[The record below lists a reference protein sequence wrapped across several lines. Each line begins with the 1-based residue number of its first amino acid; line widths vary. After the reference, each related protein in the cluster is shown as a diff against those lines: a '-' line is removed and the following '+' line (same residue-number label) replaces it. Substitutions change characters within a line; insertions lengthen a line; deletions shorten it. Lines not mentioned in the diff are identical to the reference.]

1 MKKIY
6 LLFSLLTISLNAL
19 KSECV
24 LVPLSLENRVNP
36 STLIVEAKVGTQ
48 VSYWN
53 AEHSM
58 IFTSHE
64 LLLSSVFK
72 GSEYLKGNKI
82 NIITLGGQVGDK
94 AIKVEPELELES
106 GEIGIFLLVQ
116 KDGEWVSESG
126 PQGFIKI
133 DKYTGVSSDIFNVYP
148 AFSIQNK
155 IKNLTGLPNVE
166 INALL
171 TKVTINNKRA
181 TPSISSI
188 SPKTLSAGT
197 STVLTIK
204 GLNFKPSIDTS
215 SVQFKN
221 ADDGGASYIKA
232 LKRDFI
238 SWSDT
243 MIKLIVRTKAGT
255 GKIRL
260 VVAGNGITT
269 STDTLKVSFAH
280 LNVVSGD
287 SIGYETQQIGM
298 NTSNGITWKMNQ
310 RFYDS
315 AGARGAFIRSLER
328 WRCGTYINW
337 DTLGHVKH
345 SSIKSD
351 GVNMCAWDTLNNMPN
366 GVLAQCFSY
375 WSGCFNP
382 GLKWY
387 VNELDIRFRIRP
399 TNTTNWNYT
408 TGQASSNQ
416 FHFESVAT
424 HELGHGHQMG
434 HVINSA
440 VVMHYSIANGQNKP
454 SLSTDDINAG
464 NYVINKSGT
473 SVCGKSIHSK
483 LNSGTCAILAPS
495 ANFRIS
501 KNPVC
506 KNEVVTFTDSSI
518 GNISAYAWDFGA
530 NASPATAVGKGPHNC
545 VFSAGGTKTIKL
557 TITTITGN
565 LVKTKNIT
573 VQNDSKM
580 YPNFTYLAAE
590 KGNITFTNSSN
601 NPISAKWYFG
611 DGDSS
616 TTISPA
622 HKYNIGGSYN
632 VKLSSSNTCNTRDTT
647 ISVKLS
653 NLNFYTNKVSA
664 CINEPVYF
672 IDSSDTYAS
681 NWSWSFPGG
690 FPSTATGK
698 GPHNVIYNTPGNKNA
713 SLTISCPGNNNT
725 NQSYTRNNL
734 VNIGND
740 TLTEAS
746 FNYSYYAN
754 NKVGF
759 INQSRGSNLNYKWYF
774 GDGDS
779 STEKNPVHQYA
790 NANLKTVKLIV
801 KGNCGTKDT
810 TITLRD
816 FTLLNQNNIFYMDF
830 YPNPSSDYI
839 MIQSNLEQK
848 INIKITDV
856 SGKIVLE
863 LNAKNGEKID
873 LQSISSGTYL
883 VKMSS
888 DELVKNQVLQI
899 NH

>member
-1 MKKIY
+1 MKNLFLIFS
-6 LLFSLLTISLNAL
+6 LFLFSISNL

-24 LVPLSLENRVNP
+24 LVPLSLESRVSP
-36 STLIVEAKVGTQ
+36 ASLIVEAKVNAQ
-48 VSYWN
+48 ISYWN
-53 AEHSM
+53 SDHSM

-64 LLLSSVFK
+64 LLISTVFK
-72 GSEYLKGNKI
+72 GSEKI
-82 NIITLGGQVGDK
+82 NQKKINLVTLGGKVADK
-94 AIKVEPELELES
+94 AIKVEPELELE
-106 GEIGIFLLVQ
+106 IGDIGLFMLIQ
-116 KDGEWVSESG
+116 KEGDWVSESG

-133 DKYTGVSSDIFNVYP
+133 DKHTAISSDVFNTYP
-148 AFSIQNK
+148 AFSIQSK
-155 IKNLTGLPNVE
+155 ITKLTGLTPVE

-171 TKVTINNKRA
+171 TKITISSKRA
-181 TPSISSI
+181 SPSITSI

-204 GLNFKPSIDTS
+204 GLNFKPTIDTS
-215 SVQFKN
+215 SVQFRN

-269 STDTLKVSFAH
+269 STDTLKVTFAH

-310 RFYDS
+310 KFYDS

-337 DTLGHVKH
+337 DTLGHVSH
-345 SSIKSD
+345 SAIKSD
-351 GVNMCAWDTLNNMPN
+351 GINMCAWDTLNNMPN

-375 WSGCFNP
+375 WSGCFSP

-387 VNELDIRFRIRP
+387 VSELDIRFRIRP
-399 TNTTNWNYT
+399 TNTSNWNYT
-408 TGQASSNQ
+408 TGQASNNQ

-454 SLSTDDINAG
+454 SLSTDDVNAG

-483 LNSGTCAILAPS
+483 LNSGTCAIVAPN
-495 ANFRIS
+495 ANFMMS
-501 KNPVC
+501 KNPIC
-506 KNEVVTFTDSSI
+506 KNDQVIFTDSST
-518 GNISAYAWDFGA
+518 GNISAYSWNFGA
-530 NASPATAVGKGPHNC
+530 NATPSTAVGKGPHTIMYN
-545 VFSAGGTKTIKL
+545 AGGSKTVSL
-557 TITTITGN
+557 SITTITGN
-565 LVKTKNIT
+565 LAKNKTLN

-580 YPNFTYLAAE
+580 YPNFTYSAAE
-590 KGNITFTNSSN
+590 KGKVSFTNTSN
-601 NPISAKWYFG
+601 NVSGSKWYFG
-611 DGDSS
+611 NGDSS
-616 TTISPA
+616 SFNNPTYSYA
-622 HKYNIGGSYN
+622 QGGIFN
-632 VKLSSSNTCNTRDTT
+632 VKLVATNTCNTRDTS
-647 ISVKLS
+647 IAIKLS
-653 NLNFYTNKVSA
+653 YLNFYSNKSTA
-664 CINEPVYF
+664 CMQEEVYF
-672 IDSSDTYAS
+672 MDSSDNFAS
-681 NWSWSFPGG
+681 NWSWTFPGG
-690 FPSTATGK
+690 FPSTANGK
-698 GPHNVIYNTPGNKNA
+698 GPHNVTYNTPGNKNA
-713 SLTISCPGNNNT
+713 ILMVSVPGNNNT
-725 NQSYTRNNL
+725 NQTYTKNSV

-740 TLTEAS
+740 SLTNAS

-759 INQSRGSNLNYKWYF
+759 INQSTGSNMSYKWYF

-779 STEKNPVHQYA
+779 STEKNPIHQYV
-790 NANLKTVKLIV
+790 NANGKTVRLVV
-801 KGNCGTKDT
+801 KGNCGNKDT
-810 TITLRD
+810 SIVLRD
-816 FTLLNQNNIFYMDF
+816 FTRIDQNQSISLDF
-830 YPNPSSDYI
+830 FPNPSNDLI
-839 MIQSNLEQK
+839 QVQSNSTHK
-848 INIKITDV
+848 IHVKIMDL
-856 SGKIVLE
+856 SGKTIVE
-863 LNAKNGEKID
+863 MEVKNGDKID
-873 LQSISSGTYL
+873 LHSVSSGTYL
-883 VKMSS
+883 VKMTSE
-888 DELVKNQVLQI
+888 DQQKNQVLQVC
-899 NH
+899 H

>member
-1 MKKIY
+1 MKKFFLI
-6 LLFSLLTISLNAL
+6 FSLIFFNLNNL

-36 STLIVEAKVGTQ
+36 STLIVEAKVNSQ
-48 VSYWN
+48 ISYWN
-53 AEHSM
+53 ADHSM

-72 GSEYLKGNKI
+72 GSELLNANKI

-94 AIKVEPELELES
+94 AVKVEPELELEL
-106 GEIGIFLLVQ
+106 GDIGVFLLVQ

-133 DKYTGVSSDIFNVYP
+133 DKYTAVASDIFHTYA

-155 IKNLTGLPNVE
+155 IKSLTGLPNID
-166 INALL
+166 INSII

-188 SPKTLSAGT
+188 SPKTISAGT
-197 STVLTIK
+197 SSVLTIK

-260 VVAGNGITT
+260 VIAGNGITT
-269 STDTLKVSFAH
+269 SIDTLKVSYAH

-298 NTSNGITWKMNQ
+298 NSSNGITWKMNR

-337 DTLGHVKH
+337 DTLGRVSH
-345 SSIKSD
+345 SAIKSD

-382 GLKWY
+382 GLKWF

-399 TNTTNWNYT
+399 TNTSNWNYST
-408 TGQASSNQ
+408 SQATSNQ

-454 SLSTDDINAG
+454 NLSTDDINAG
-464 NYVINKSGT
+464 NYVINKSGS

-483 LNSGTCAILAPS
+483 LNSGNCAIVAPN
-495 ANFRIS
+495 ANFRFS
-501 KNPVC
+501 KNPIC
-506 KNEVVTFTDSSI
+506 KNDQVTFTDSST

-530 NASPATAVGKGPHNC
+530 NATPATAAGKGPHTC
-545 VFSAGGTKTIKL
+545 VYSAGGTKTVKL
-557 TITTITGN
+557 TISTITGN
-565 LVKTKNIT
+565 IVKNKILT
-573 VQNDSKM
+573 VQADSKM
-580 YPNFTYLAAE
+580 FPNFSYLAAE
-590 KGNITFTNSSN
+590 KGNITFTNASN
-601 NPISAKWYFG
+601 NPISSRWYFG

-616 TTISPA
+616 INNSPI
-622 HKYNIGGSYN
+622 HSYSQGGTYN
-632 VKLSSSNTCNTRDTT
+632 VKLLSSNTCNSLDTT
-647 ISVKLS
+647 ISIKLS
-653 NLNFYTNKVSA
+653 KLNYYTNKASA
-664 CINEPVYF
+664 CMFEPVYY
-672 IDSSDTYAS
+672 IDSSDSYAN
-681 NWSWSFPGG
+681 NWSWSFPDG
-690 FPSTATGK
+690 FPSNANGK
-698 GPHNVIYNTPGNKNA
+698 GPHNVVYNTSGNKNA
-713 SLTISCPGNNNT
+713 TLTISCPGNNNT
-725 NQSYTRNNL
+725 NQNYTKNNV

-740 TLTEAS
+740 TFSESS

-759 INQSRGSNLNYKWYF
+759 INQSKGSKLSFKWYF

-779 STEKNPVHQYA
+779 SIEKNPIHQYS
-790 NANLKTVKLIV
+790 NANLKTVILIV
-801 KGNCGTKDT
+801 KGNCGSADT
-810 TITLRD
+810 SITLRD
-816 FTLLNQNNIFYMDF
+816 FTLLNQCNIFYMDF

-839 MIQSNLEQK
+839 LIQSNLEQK
-848 INIKITDV
+848 INVKITDV
-856 SGKIVLE
+856 SGKLVLE
-863 LNAKNGEKID
+863 MDVKNGEKID

-883 VKMSS
+883 VKMTSN
-888 DELVKNQVLQI
+888 EQQKNQVLQI